1 MTPSAHQFKTLV
13 DHHHG
18 YVGFCQCC
26 QTVNICYKNSLFC
39 LELSAYQLFS
49 EMIQERVGMYE
60 FHTSHGKEVMMKT
73 PLNNYFILFKERE
86 LDEFSDM
93 LKQACL
99 LIETFKGVRNRN

>member
-1 MTPSAHQFKTLV
+1 
-13 DHHHG
+13 
-18 YVGFCQCC
+18 
-26 QTVNICYKNSLFC
+26 
-39 LELSAYQLFS
+39 
-49 EMIQERVGMYE
+49 MIQERVGMYE

-99 LIETFKGVRNRN
+99 LIETFKGVQNHN